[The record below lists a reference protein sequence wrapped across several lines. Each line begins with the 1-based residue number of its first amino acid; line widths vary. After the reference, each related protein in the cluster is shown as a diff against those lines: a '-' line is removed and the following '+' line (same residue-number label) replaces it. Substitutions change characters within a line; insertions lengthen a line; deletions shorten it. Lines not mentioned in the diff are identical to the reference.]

1 MATTV
6 VAPARET
13 LKTLPG
19 DAVRQIMWR
28 FNDRYDVQML
38 IQASRSVARGIV
50 ARLVAD
56 GGRNSHEWTPRKNEL
71 LAAFDAAGITTCFMD
86 PHQGG
91 FIEGPKNLVLSA
103 VAFEL
108 AWVDGG
114 AATCSLAGNLAL

>member
-1 MATTV
+1 MGLLGDQRAARIHPERPHAVLSGPTPQIMATTV

-28 FNDRYDVQML
+28 LNDRYDVQML

-56 GGRNSHEWTPRKNEL
+56 GGRNSH
-71 LAAFDAAGITTCFMD
+71 
-86 PHQGG
+86 
-91 FIEGPKNLVLSA
+91 
-103 VAFEL
+103 
-108 AWVDGG
+108 
-114 AATCSLAGNLAL
+114 